1 MGVWRKGFWNMSGGS
16 LQIPREALLRPGRG
30 QRWCG
35 RKILCIYPGGDKGGT
50 GRESGQDFCRQYGIT
65 GHGNFEGRSIPN
77 LLENDN
83 YEEICEEP
91 WGNGDHGGNI
101 CHGACDTIGGR
112 ENEECR
118 KLYQYRLD
126 RARLHKDDKILV
138 SWNSWMICACA
149 MAGAVLGEEQYVDMA
164 VRADAFIKSHLVKN
178 GRLMVRY
185 RDGDAAGEENWMI
198 MPVIVL
204 RCWSCTG

>member
-1 MGVWRKGFWNMSGGS
+1 MVILKA
-16 LQIPREALLRPGRG
+16 EA
-30 QRWCG
+30 
-35 RKILCIYPGGDKGGT
+35 YPTCWKM
-50 GRESGQDFCRQYGIT
+50 I
-65 GHGNFEGRSIPN
+65 I
-77 LLENDN
+77 

-101 CHGACDTIGGR
+101 CHGSCDTIGGR

-118 KLYQYRLD
+118 RLYQYRID

-164 VRADAFIKSHLVKN
+164 VRRMHL
-178 GRLMVRY
+178 
-185 RDGDAAGEENWMI
+185 
-198 MPVIVL
+198 
-204 RCWSCTG
+204 

>member
-1 MGVWRKGFWNMSGGS
+1 MV
-16 LQIPREALLRPGRG
+16 I
-30 QRWCG
+30 
-35 RKILCIYPGGDKGGT
+35 
-50 GRESGQDFCRQYGIT
+50 
-65 GHGNFEGRSIPN
+65 FEGRSIPN

-149 MAGAVLGEEQYVDMA
+149 MAGAVLGGRA
-164 VRADAFIKSHLVKN
+164 VCGYGCQGGCIYKKPSCKERPS
-178 GRLMVRY
+178 
-185 RDGDAAGEENWMI
+185 DGALPVTEMQRERENWMI